1 MLSEFYGRAVVE
13 ARVWSHQV
21 VVLPP
26 SLDDDLRLAAGAE
39 PFHAQAFVAKL
50 AVEALVGA
58 VLPGLA
64 GVDQGDLDVRLDDPF
79 KDRLADELRAV
90 SERKIAGAPC
100 WLTSRASTS
109 ITRFERMLPATSIA
123 KLSRV
128 NSSTTVKHLSC

>member
-1 MLSEFYGRAVVE
+1 MSAIEVVDAIFGAGKTRFKTVLGGRLPLKLSSV
-13 ARVWSHQV
+13 
-21 VVLPP
+21 
-26 SLDDDLRLAAGAE
+26 
-39 PFHAQAFVAKL
+39 PFCQ
-50 AVEALVGA
+50 G
-58 VLPGLA
+58 LPGSI
-64 GVDQGDLDVRLDDPF
+64 
-79 KDRLADELRAV
+79 RATSMFDSTIHSRIALLMNSGPL